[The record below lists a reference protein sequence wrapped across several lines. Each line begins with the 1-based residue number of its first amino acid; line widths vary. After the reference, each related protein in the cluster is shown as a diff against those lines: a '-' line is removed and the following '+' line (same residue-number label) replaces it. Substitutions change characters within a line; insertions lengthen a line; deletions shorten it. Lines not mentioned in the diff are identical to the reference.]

1 MIGFGLDLSG
11 YSTGKTVL
19 AVAEMHDDTATA
31 VILRNSALSK
41 YRHGADDA
49 REALAEEIEAL
60 SKCIALGNIA
70 VDVPIDLQGL
80 PAPEGYIFIWELT
93 KRPVDYAFG
102 AMSPLADRL
111 GACVARFKALLAA
124 GNLESELGHRV
135 FETYPAASLKLLGR
149 AHRRYKGAAGRDLCN
164 EIGVQLG
171 FHDCDLLDDELDAII
186 CAVTAAAPAT
196 FRLEGKRLLN
206 RMHELD
212 PFTAMT
218 PLGQREPSGFV
229 LLEKWPCRRLTVSQ
243 QNFETWISISGE

>member
-11 YSTGKTVL
+11 YSTGRTVL
-19 AVAEMHDDTATA
+19 AAVEMHDDTATA

-41 YRHGADDA
+41 CRHGADDA
-49 REALAEEIEAL
+49 RLALAEEIDAF
-60 SKCIALGNIA
+60 SKCISMGSIA

-124 GNLESELGHRV
+124 GNLESELGRRL
-135 FETYPAASLKLLGR
+135 FETYPAASLKLLGQ
-149 AHRRYKGAAGRDLCN
+149 AHRRYKGIAGRDLCN
-164 EIGVQLG
+164 EIGAQLG

-186 CAVTAAAPAT
+186 CAVTAAAPASC
-196 FRLEGKRLLN
+196 RLEGKRLLN
-206 RMHELD
+206 RMHEVD

-218 PLGQREPSGFV
+218 PLGQREPGGFV
-229 LLEKWPCRRLTVSQ
+229 LLEKWPCRRLTVSE
-243 QNFETWISISGE
+243 QNFDTWTNISCQ